1 MNRREEAFLFPTY
14 VHASAHTRTPTHT
27 HTLSSWIA
35 AILVISSN
43 KVILLEEM

>member
-1 MNRREEAFLFPTY
+1 MNRREEAFLLPTH
-14 VHASAHTRTPTHT
+14 VHASVHTHTPTHT

-35 AILVISSN
+35 AILVISPN